1 MEKEIEFLFEY
12 KIIMI
17 LENHYD
23 IIINDEEVEN
33 ITTFGDLC
41 SIVIKKLKDKGI
53 KDLIN
58 I

>member
-17 LENHYD
+17 LENHYG

-33 ITTFGDLC
+33 ITTFSDLC
-41 SIVIKKLKDKGI
+41 SIIIKKLKDKGV